1 MRTTVDIPDHLLRRA
16 KAAAALEGKSLKAFL
31 TEAVVHELDR
41 CVEKK
46 IVRKKVS
53 LPLVPS
59 NRPGTGTLQL
69 NSDDIAHI
77 LDQEDHHAL
86 AGH

>member
-1 MRTTVDIPDHLLRRA
+1 MDIPDQLLRRA

-31 TEAVVHELDR
+31 TEAVVHELERSADR
-41 CVEKK
+41 K

-59 NRPGTGTLQL
+59 NRPGTLQL
-69 NSDDIAHI
+69 TSDEIARV
-77 LDQEDHHAL
+77 LSQEDFHVL

>member
-1 MRTTVDIPDHLLRRA
+1 MRTTVDIPDQLLRRA

-31 TEAVVHELDR
+31 TEAVVHELERSSDR
-41 CVEKK
+41 K

-59 NRPGTGTLQL
+59 KHPGTLQL
-69 NSDDIAHI
+69 TSDEIARV
-77 LDQEDHHAL
+77 LSQEDFHAL

>member
-1 MRTTVDIPDHLLRRA
+1 MDIPDQLLRRA

-31 TEAVVHELDR
+31 TEAVVHELQRSADR
-41 CVEKK
+41 K

-59 NRPGTGTLQL
+59 NRPGTLQL
-69 NSDDIAHI
+69 TSDEIARV
-77 LDQEDHHAL
+77 LSQEDFHVL

>member
-1 MRTTVDIPDHLLRRA
+1 MRTTVDIPNQLLRRA

-31 TEAVVHELDR
+31 TEAVVHELQRSADR
-41 CVEKK
+41 K

-59 NRPGTGTLQL
+59 NRPGTLQL
-69 NSDDIAHI
+69 TSDEIARV
-77 LDQEDHHAL
+77 LSQEDFHVL